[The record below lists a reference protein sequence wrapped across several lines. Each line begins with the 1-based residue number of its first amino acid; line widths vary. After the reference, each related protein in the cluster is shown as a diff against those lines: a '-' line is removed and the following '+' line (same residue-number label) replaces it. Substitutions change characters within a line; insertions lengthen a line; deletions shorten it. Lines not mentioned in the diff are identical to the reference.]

1 MTAGKG
7 PCTLTST
14 GTQIRVRDIQW
25 LERMADGLAAARVA
39 RKPVVLKPLGQGM
52 GSLDEW

>member
-1 MTAGKG
+1 MRMQDT
-7 PCTLTST
+7 
-14 GTQIRVRDIQW
+14 VRDIQW
-25 LERMADGLAAARVA
+25 LEHMTDGLAAARTV